1 MRATPLVLL
10 ALLAIGQ
17 ASQARDLYV
26 LAAGDL
32 DNPEIG
38 SGVEKSLQWVVT
50 YFDRQAPREILR
62 MRVLAGEKLTASA
75 LTRSVEACPTKED
88 DAFVLWWVGRTEWED
103 DRRMLVMPDGE
114 RLPREELAETIA
126 EKVQASLRIFVTDGA
141 TVACPSD
148 PLPDVPEAEDAL
160 TTELFEEL
168 FLNSKGNIDIAATSP
183 NRESLLLSGAGGL
196 LTAAL
201 MLPPQTMSKDDANS
215 LQIEVESGEERRNLV
230 LSPGVLWRSVHKPQD
245 WSQVLS
251 QCRLDTSSYSRQA
264 SGSRKSQN
272 CDVVSFNIMT
282 ARESI
287 VYDRQSQDFR
297 SYPRESATRESS
309 PPPQQTA
316 DNAPPPVVEPPVMNE
331 DDRSAHQAAIRELLR
346 YRLASDTDEGC
357 LLTHGDL
364 IVSVNEQPI
373 RTLRD
378 FDTAVKKSPEF
389 MGFTIR
395 SPITGRRILLE
406 TELRSGAGSRF
417 GVRATQAPLPGVLV
431 DDIREN
437 SAGWFA
443 EFLEVQKPDLPK
455 TVEFGASGRFAPIES
470 EFLEGTK
477 TCLVVEKVKQDTPAA
492 WAGLKPGDAIVAI
505 GELHFES
512 EEGYRYAIDY
522 APFLATV
529 LIFDGKT
536 NEPAN
541 RDTFVPHTLPTTIQP
556 PPPGVEPLALSID
569 PAQ

>member
-1 MRATPLVLL
+1 MRATLPLFVM
-10 ALLAIGQ
+10 LLAIGQ
-17 ASQARDLYV
+17 TSQARDLYV
-26 LAAGDL
+26 LVAGDL

-75 LTRSVEACPTKED
+75 LTRSVEACPTKEG
-88 DAFVLWWVGRTEWED
+88 DAFLLWWVGRTEWQDE
-103 DRRMLVMPDGE
+103 RRMLVMPDGE

-126 EKVQASLRIFVTDGA
+126 EKVQASLRIFLTDGA

-201 MLPPQTMSKDDANS
+201 MLPPQTMSKDDPSS
-215 LQIEVESGEERRNLV
+215 LQIDVESGKERRNLV

-251 QCRLDTSSYSRQA
+251 QCRLDTSSYSRQV
-264 SGSRKSQN
+264 SGSRKSQ
-272 CDVVSFNIMT
+272 SFDILVFNVMT

-287 VYDRQSQDFR
+287 VYDRQSEDFR
-297 SYPRESATRESS
+297 SYPRESVTRRSTPPGQKVDDAT
-309 PPPQQTA
+309 PPA
-316 DNAPPPVVEPPVMNE
+316 VEPPAM
-331 DDRSAHQAAIRELLR
+331 DDDDPSTPQAMVQDLLR
-346 YRLASDTDEGC
+346 YRLAPDTDEGS

-364 IVSVNEQPI
+364 IVSVNDQPV

-378 FDTAVKKSPEF
+378 FSNAVEKSPEF

-395 SPITGRRILLE
+395 STVTGKRILLE
-406 TELRSGAGSRF
+406 TELRSGPGSRF

-437 SAGWFA
+437 SAGWNA
-443 EFLEVQKPDLPK
+443 EFVEVQKSDLPK
-455 TVEFGASGRFAPIES
+455 TVEFGASGRFAPIQS

-477 TCLVVEKVKQDTPAA
+477 KCLVVESVKQDTPAA

-505 GELHFES
+505 GDLHFECD
-512 EEGYRYAIDY
+512 EGYGYAVDY
-522 APFLATV
+522 APFRATV
-529 LIFDGKT
+529 LIVDGKT

-541 RDTFVPHTLPTTIQP
+541 LATFVPHALPATIQP
-556 PPPGVEPLALSID
+556 PPSGVEPWMLSID
-569 PAQ
+569 PVQ